1 VLAARL
7 WATDASTESDTMISM
22 TTDSV
27 LPRERA
33 DFGTDLVSRHVTAM
47 FIEPAGE
54 QPLRGAVQARI
65 IGNLGVAQ
73 VCGRGVRAAH
83 TRVQIARTSGHLY
96 AAGVHL
102 DGEARINRRG
112 EQIALQKGDV
122 FITDSRQEFTLDLER
137 PWRHLLITLPTQWI
151 DGRVTR
157 PDLLSG
163 AVLHGRPLARLWA
176 SQLVSGFML
185 SGDLSPA
192 AGTLFARH
200 SVDLLAQLLEEAH
213 SDQPTPSDA
222 VRAAIFLN
230 ACHVITLKF
239 GDPSLTPGQIAQG
252 LRVSTRTLARTF
264 AANNETVMQRLF
276 DERIRQA
283 ARLLIMPE
291 AFHRSVTEIAFACG
305 FNDASHFGRV
315 FAAKMHM
322 TPSQWRQRKH

>member
-1 VLAARL
+1 VFAARL

-33 DFGTDLVSRHVTAM
+33 DFWTDLVSRNVTPM

-54 QPLRGAVQARI
+54 QPLRGAVQART
-65 IGNLGVAQ
+65 IGDLGVAQ

-83 TRVQIARTSGHLY
+83 TRAQIARTRGHLY
-96 AAGVHL
+96 AACVHL

-163 AVLHGRPLARLWA
+163 AVLHGHPLARLWA
-176 SQLVSGFML
+176 SHLVSGFML

-192 AGTLFARH
+192 AATLFARH
-200 SVDLLAQLLEEAH
+200 SVDLLAQLLEEAY
-213 SDQPTPSDA
+213 SDEPAPSDA

-230 ACHVITLKF
+230 ACRVITLKF
-239 GDPSLTPGQIAQG
+239 GDPSLTPGQIAQE
-252 LRVSTRTLARTF
+252 LKVSTRTLARIF

-283 ARLLIMPE
+283 ARLLTMPE

>member
-1 VLAARL
+1 
-7 WATDASTESDTMISM
+7 MISM

-33 DFGTDLVSRHVTAM
+33 DFWTDLVSRHVTPM
-47 FIEPAGE
+47 CIEPAGE
-54 QPLRGAVQARI
+54 QPLSGEVQVRV
-65 IGNLGVAQ
+65 IGDLGVAQ
-73 VCGRGVRAAH
+73 VSGRGVHASH
-83 TRVQIARTSGHLY
+83 TRVQIARTRGHLY
-96 AAGVHL
+96 AACVHL
-102 DGEARINRRG
+102 DGEARISRRG

-122 FITDSRQEFTLDLER
+122 FITDSRHEFTLDLER
-137 PWRHLLITLPTQWI
+137 PWRHLLITLPTEWI

-163 AVLHGRPLARLWA
+163 AVLHGHPLARLWA
-176 SQLVSGFML
+176 SHLASGFML
-185 SGDLSPA
+185 SGDLSPT

-213 SDQPTPSDA
+213 FDQPTPSEA

-239 GDPSLTPGQIAQG
+239 GDPGLTPVQIAQE
-252 LRVSTRTLARTF
+252 LKVSTRTLARIF
-264 AANNETVMQRLF
+264 AANNETVMQRLL
-276 DERIRQA
+276 DERIRRA
-283 ARLLIMPE
+283 AKLLTAPN
-291 AFHRSVTEIAFACG
+291 AVHRSVTDIAFACG
-305 FNDASHFGRV
+305 FNDTSHFGRV

>member
-1 VLAARL
+1 MFAARL

-33 DFGTDLVSRHVTAM
+33 DFWTDLVSRHVTPM
-47 FIEPAGE
+47 CIEPAGE

-65 IGNLGVAQ
+65 IGDLGVAE

-96 AAGVHL
+96 AACVHL
-102 DGEARINRRG
+102 DGEARISRRG
-112 EQIALQKGDV
+112 EQIALKKGDV
-122 FITDSRQEFTLDLER
+122 FITDSRHEFTLDLEQ

-163 AVLHGRPLARLWA
+163 AVLHGHPLARLWA
-176 SQLVSGFML
+176 SHLASGFML
-185 SGDLSPA
+185 SGDLSPT

-213 SDQPTPSDA
+213 CDQPTPSDA

-239 GDPSLTPGQIAQG
+239 GDPSLTPVQIAQE
-252 LRVSTRTLARTF
+252 LKVSTRTLARIF

-283 ARLLIMPE
+283 AKLLTMPE
-291 AFHRSVTEIAFACG
+291 AFYRSVTEIAFACG

>member
-1 VLAARL
+1 
-7 WATDASTESDTMISM
+7 MISM

-33 DFGTDLVSRHVTAM
+33 DFWTDLVSRHVTPM
-47 FIEPAGE
+47 CIEPAGE

-65 IGNLGVAQ
+65 IGDLGVAQ

-96 AAGVHL
+96 AACVHL
-102 DGEARINRRG
+102 DGEARISRRG

-122 FITDSRQEFTLDLER
+122 FITDSRHEFTLDLER

-163 AVLHGRPLARLWA
+163 AVLHGHPLARLWA
-176 SQLVSGFML
+176 SHLASGFML
-185 SGDLSPA
+185 SGDLSPT

-213 SDQPTPSDA
+213 CDQPTPSDA

-239 GDPSLTPGQIAQG
+239 GDPSLTPVQIAQE
-252 LRVSTRTLARTF
+252 LKVSTRTLARIF

-283 ARLLIMPE
+283 AKLLTMPE

>member
-1 VLAARL
+1 MKNPDSPLCR
-7 WATDASTESDTMISM
+7 IS
-22 TTDSV
+22 
-27 LPRERA
+27 
-33 DFGTDLVSRHVTAM
+33 
-47 FIEPAGE
+47 
-54 QPLRGAVQARI
+54 
-65 IGNLGVAQ
+65 
-73 VCGRGVRAAH
+73 
-83 TRVQIARTSGHLY
+83 
-96 AAGVHL
+96 
-102 DGEARINRRG
+102 RRG

-122 FITDSRQEFTLDLER
+122 FITDSRHEFTLDLER

>member
-33 DFGTDLVSRHVTAM
+33 DFWTDLVSRHVTPM

-73 VCGRGVRAAH
+73 VSGRGVRAAH

>member
-1 VLAARL
+1 
-7 WATDASTESDTMISM
+7 MISM

-33 DFGTDLVSRHVTAM
+33 DFWTDLVSRHVTPM

-73 VCGRGVRAAH
+73 VSGRGVRAAH

-239 GDPSLTPGQIAQG
+239 GDPSLTPGQIAQE

>member
-1 VLAARL
+1 
-7 WATDASTESDTMISM
+7 MISM

-33 DFGTDLVSRHVTAM
+33 DFWTDLVSRHVTPM
-47 FIEPAGE
+47 CIEPAGE
-54 QPLRGAVQARI
+54 KPLSGEVQARV
-65 IGNLGVAQ
+65 IGDLGVAQ
-73 VCGRGVRAAH
+73 VSGCGVHASHA
-83 TRVQIARTSGHLY
+83 RVQIAHTRGHLY
-96 AAGVHL
+96 AACVHL
-102 DGEARINRRG
+102 DGEARISRRG

-122 FITDSRQEFTLDLER
+122 FITDSRHEFTLDLEQ

-163 AVLHGRPLARLWA
+163 AVLHGHPLARLWA
-176 SQLVSGFML
+176 SHLASGFML
-185 SGDLSPA
+185 ADDLSPT

-213 SDQPTPSDA
+213 CDRPTPSEA
-222 VRAAIFLN
+222 VRAAILLN
-230 ACHVITLKF
+230 ACHMITLKF
-239 GDPSLTPGQIAQG
+239 GDPGLTPNQIAQE
-252 LRVSTRTLARTF
+252 LKVSTRTLARVF

-276 DERIRQA
+276 DERVRQA
-283 ARLLIMPE
+283 AKLLTTPN
-291 AFHRSVTEIAFACG
+291 AVHRSVTEIAFACG

>member
-1 VLAARL
+1 
-7 WATDASTESDTMISM
+7 MISM
-22 TTDSV
+22 TPASV

-33 DFGTDLVSRHVTAM
+33 DFWTDLVSRHVTPM

-122 FITDSRQEFTLDLER
+122 FITDSRKEFTLDLER

-163 AVLHGRPLARLWA
+163 AVLHG
-176 SQLVSGFML
+176 
-185 SGDLSPA
+185 
-192 AGTLFARH
+192 
-200 SVDLLAQLLEEAH
+200 
-213 SDQPTPSDA
+213 
-222 VRAAIFLN
+222 
-230 ACHVITLKF
+230 
-239 GDPSLTPGQIAQG
+239 
-252 LRVSTRTLARTF
+252 
-264 AANNETVMQRLF
+264 
-276 DERIRQA
+276 
-283 ARLLIMPE
+283 
-291 AFHRSVTEIAFACG
+291 
-305 FNDASHFGRV
+305 
-315 FAAKMHM
+315 
-322 TPSQWRQRKH
+322 

>member
-1 VLAARL
+1 
-7 WATDASTESDTMISM
+7 M

-33 DFGTDLVSRHVTAM
+33 DFWTDLVSRHVTPM
-47 FIEPAGE
+47 CIEPAGE

-65 IGNLGVAQ
+65 IGDLGVAQ

-96 AAGVHL
+96 AACVHL

-176 SQLVSGFML
+176 SHLTSGFML

-213 SDQPTPSDA
+213 CDRPTPSRCSACRDLPERLPCDHAQIWRPEPDA
-222 VRAAIFLN
+222 V
-230 ACHVITLKF
+230 
-239 GDPSLTPGQIAQG
+239 QIAQE
-252 LRVSTRTLARTF
+252 LKVSTRTLARIF

-283 ARLLIMPE
+283 AKLLAMPE